1 MVCMRLCIS
10 CKCWAVKVFVICYL
24 SFVIRKIMC
33 KTKSG
38 KIRAI
43 ASITLLTIVLG
54 CSPEKQNTG
63 TVESRDRTSVETPE
77 SPETQPISAPTHS
90 VGEVISISQ
99 NNLNIQFTVNS
110 TRVHPGKGVIQPNKG
125 NQWIVVDTTLVN
137 QGQQAQTFSVV
148 SFKVIDSNNNTYEVA
163 LLASA
168 LDDIE
173 TPTGE
178 ISPGDQRQGQ
188 LVFEV
193 PEDTTNLKLLFQPNP
208 IQCEEISETTKALDC
223 QPIVVKL

>member
-1 MVCMRLCIS
+1 MYKTL
-10 CKCWAVKVFVICYL
+10 K
-24 SFVIRKIMC
+24 KI
-33 KTKSG
+33 G
-38 KIRAI
+38 AI
-43 ASITLLTIVLG
+43 ASITLLTLALG
-54 CSPEKQNTG
+54 CSPSEQNPETI
-63 TVESRDRTSVETPE
+63 ESRDRTSGETTEFPA
-77 SPETQPISAPTHS
+77 TKPISAPTHS

-99 NNLNIQFTVNS
+99 NNLNLQFTVNS

-125 NQWIVVDTTLVN
+125 NQWVVVDTTIVN
-137 QGQQAQTFSVV
+137 QGQQPQTFSVV
-148 SFKVIDSNNNTYEVA
+148 SFELINGNNNTYQVA

-168 LDDIE
+168 LEDIE

-208 IQCEEISETTKALDC
+208 IECEENQQ
-223 QPIVVKL
+223 QPRD

>member
-1 MVCMRLCIS
+1 M
-10 CKCWAVKVFVICYL
+10 Y
-24 SFVIRKIMC
+24 
-33 KTKSG
+33 KTIKRIG
-38 KIRAI
+38 AI
-43 ASITLLTIVLG
+43 ASITLLTLALG
-54 CSPEKQNTG
+54 CSPSEQNPETI
-63 TVESRDRTSVETPE
+63 ESRDRTSGETTE
-77 SPETQPISAPTHS
+77 SPATKPISAPTHS
-90 VGEVISISQ
+90 LGEVISISQ
-99 NNLNIQFTVNS
+99 NNLNLQFTVNS

-125 NQWIVVDTTLVN
+125 NQWVVVDTTIVN
-137 QGQQAQTFSVV
+137 QGQQPQTFSVV
-148 SFKVIDSNNNTYEVA
+148 SFEVIDSNNNTYEVA

-168 LDDIE
+168 LEDIE

-208 IQCEEISETTKALDC
+208 IECEEKLTAAKGLDC

>member
-1 MVCMRLCIS
+1 M
-10 CKCWAVKVFVICYL
+10 Y
-24 SFVIRKIMC
+24 
-33 KTKSG
+33 KTLKRIG
-38 KIRAI
+38 AI
-43 ASITLLTIVLG
+43 ASITLLTLALG
-54 CSPEKQNTG
+54 CSPSEQNAG
-63 TVESRDRTSVETPE
+63 TIESRDRTSEETTE
-77 SPETQPISAPTHS
+77 SLSTKPISAPTHS

-99 NNLNIQFTVNS
+99 NNLNLQFTVNS

-125 NQWIVVDTTLVN
+125 NQWVVVDTTIVN
-137 QGQQAQTFSVV
+137 QGQQPQTFSVV
-148 SFKVIDSNNNTYEVA
+148 SFELINGNNNTYQVA

-168 LDDIE
+168 LEDIE

-208 IQCEEISETTKALDC
+208 IECEEQSTAAKGLDC

>member
-1 MVCMRLCIS
+1 MYKTL
-10 CKCWAVKVFVICYL
+10 K
-24 SFVIRKIMC
+24 KI
-33 KTKSG
+33 G
-38 KIRAI
+38 AI
-43 ASITLLTIVLG
+43 ASITLLTLALG
-54 CSPEKQNTG
+54 CSPSEQNPETI
-63 TVESRDRTSVETPE
+63 ESRDRTSGETTEFPA
-77 SPETQPISAPTHS
+77 TKPISAPTHS

-99 NNLNIQFTVNS
+99 NNLNLQFTVNS

-125 NQWIVVDTTLVN
+125 NQWVVVDTTIVN
-137 QGQQAQTFSVV
+137 QGQQPQTFSVV
-148 SFKVIDSNNNTYEVA
+148 SFELINGNNNTYQVA

-168 LDDIE
+168 LEDIE

-208 IQCEEISETTKALDC
+208 IECEEQSTAAKGLDC

>member
-1 MVCMRLCIS
+1 MYKTLKRIS
-10 CKCWAVKVFVICYL
+10 
-24 SFVIRKIMC
+24 
-33 KTKSG
+33 
-38 KIRAI
+38 AI
-43 ASITLLTIVLG
+43 ASITLLTLALG
-54 CSPEKQNTG
+54 CSPSEQNPETI
-63 TVESRDRTSVETPE
+63 ESRDRTSGETTE
-77 SPETQPISAPTHS
+77 SPATQPISAPTHS

-99 NNLNIQFTVNS
+99 NNLNLQFTVNS

-125 NQWIVVDTTLVN
+125 NQWVVVDTTIVN
-137 QGQQAQTFSVV
+137 QGQQPQTFSVV
-148 SFKVIDSNNNTYEVA
+148 SFDVIDGNNNTYEVA

-168 LDDIE
+168 LEDIE

-178 ISPGDQRQGQ
+178 ISPGDKRQGQ

-208 IQCEEISETTKALDC
+208 IECEEKSTAANGLNC

>member
-1 MVCMRLCIS
+1 MYKTLKRIS
-10 CKCWAVKVFVICYL
+10 
-24 SFVIRKIMC
+24 
-33 KTKSG
+33 
-38 KIRAI
+38 AI
-43 ASITLLTIVLG
+43 ASITLLSLALG
-54 CSPEKQNTG
+54 CSPSEQNPETI
-63 TVESRDRTSVETPE
+63 ESRDRTSGETTE
-77 SPETQPISAPTHS
+77 SPATQPISAPTHS

-99 NNLNIQFTVNS
+99 NNLNLQFTVNS

-125 NQWIVVDTTLVN
+125 NQWVVVDTTIVN
-137 QGQQAQTFSVV
+137 QGQQPQTFSVV
-148 SFKVIDSNNNTYEVA
+148 SFDVIDGNNNTYEVA

-168 LDDIE
+168 LEDIE

-178 ISPGDQRQGQ
+178 ISPGDKRQGQ

-208 IQCEEISETTKALDC
+208 IECEEKSTAANGLNC

>member
-1 MVCMRLCIS
+1 MDKNNRS
-10 CKCWAVKVFVICYL
+10 
-24 SFVIRKIMC
+24 KI
-33 KTKSG
+33 G
-38 KIRAI
+38 AI
-43 ASITLLTIVLG
+43 ASITLLTLALG
-54 CSPEKQNTG
+54 CSPSEQNPETIESR
-63 TVESRDRTSVETPE
+63 ESRDRTSGETTE
-77 SPETQPISAPTHS
+77 SPATKPISAPTHS
-90 VGEVISISQ
+90 LGEVISISQ
-99 NNLNIQFTVNS
+99 NNLNLQFTVNS

-125 NQWIVVDTTLVN
+125 NQWVVVDTTIVN

-148 SFKVIDSNNNTYEVA
+148 SFEVIDSNNNTYEVA

-168 LDDIE
+168 LEDIE

-208 IQCEEISETTKALDC
+208 IECEEKLTAAKGLDC

>member
-1 MVCMRLCIS
+1 MYKTL
-10 CKCWAVKVFVICYL
+10 K
-24 SFVIRKIMC
+24 KI
-33 KTKSG
+33 G
-38 KIRAI
+38 AI
-43 ASITLLTIVLG
+43 ASITLLTLALG
-54 CSPEKQNTG
+54 CSPSEQNPETI
-63 TVESRDRTSVETPE
+63 ESRDRTSGETTE
-77 SPETQPISAPTHS
+77 SPATKPISAPTHS

-99 NNLNIQFTVNS
+99 NNLNLEFTVNS

-125 NQWIVVDTTLVN
+125 NQWVVVDTTIVN
-137 QGQQAQTFSVV
+137 QGQQPQTFSVV
-148 SFKVIDSNNNTYEVA
+148 SFELINGNNNTYQVA

-168 LDDIE
+168 LEDIE

-208 IQCEEISETTKALDC
+208 IECEEQSTAAKGLDC

>member
-1 MVCMRLCIS
+1 M
-10 CKCWAVKVFVICYL
+10 Y
-24 SFVIRKIMC
+24 
-33 KTKSG
+33 KTLKRIG
-38 KIRAI
+38 AI
-43 ASITLLTIVLG
+43 ASITLLTFALG
-54 CSPEKQNTG
+54 CSPDEQNPETI
-63 TVESRDRTSVETPE
+63 ESRDRTSGEMTE
-77 SPETQPISAPTHS
+77 SPATKPISAPTYS

-99 NNLNIQFTVNS
+99 NNLNLQFTVNS

-125 NQWIVVDTTLVN
+125 NQWVVVDTTIVN
-137 QGQQAQTFSVV
+137 QGQQPQTFSVV
-148 SFKVIDSNNNTYEVA
+148 SFDVIDGNNNTYEVA

-168 LDDIE
+168 LEDIE

-208 IQCEEISETTKALDC
+208 IECEEKSTGAKGLDC

>member
-1 MVCMRLCIS
+1 MYKTLKRIS
-10 CKCWAVKVFVICYL
+10 
-24 SFVIRKIMC
+24 
-33 KTKSG
+33 
-38 KIRAI
+38 AI
-43 ASITLLTIVLG
+43 ASITLLSLALG
-54 CSPEKQNTG
+54 CSPSEQNSETI
-63 TVESRDRTSVETPE
+63 ESRDRTSDETAE
-77 SPETQPISAPTHS
+77 SPSTKPISAPTHS

-99 NNLNIQFTVNS
+99 NNLNLQFTVNS

-125 NQWIVVDTTLVN
+125 NQWVVVDTTIVN
-137 QGQQAQTFSVV
+137 QGQQPQTFSVV
-148 SFKVIDSNNNTYEVA
+148 SFDVIDSNNNTYEVA

-168 LDDIE
+168 LEDIE

-208 IQCEEISETTKALDC
+208 IECEEKSTAANGLNC